1 MTRIKKKSQASIAI
15 TQSFPAPKWLG
26 FHKNISP
33 CSLNSVEEQ
42 CWAHGAKIDISKIQR
57 QNKARSDK
65 LEDFSL
71 FKEVTWLPGK
81 F

>member
-42 CWAHGAKIDISKIQR
+42 CWAHGAKKKGKVAGQTAGR
-57 QNKARSDK
+57 GRGWGGGCGQGKGK
-65 LEDFSL
+65 G
-71 FKEVTWLPGK
+71 LPAPL
-81 F
+81 